1 MNANTVIGD
10 QWRGGGATTG
20 GGDDGG
26 KKSGG
31 RIRYEML
38 TEMPAEYAGTK
49 CAAKGCDKPVD
60 FNTAK
65 NIISS
70 MKSRNKPMDGHDVIC
85 KGWRRLQLSRL
96 RWFGCVE
103 PAVPLSRLR
112 EASSTH
118 MGIIADTNFS
128 KYPPH

>member
-20 GGDDGG
+20 SGGDDDG

-70 MKSRNKPMDGHDVIC
+70 MKSKNKPMDGHDVIC
-85 KGWRRLQLSRL
+85 KGCNKKLKDPNIQCSDITTESGRVLPTSLL
-96 RWFGCVE
+96 
-103 PAVPLSRLR
+103 
-112 EASSTH
+112 
-118 MGIIADTNFS
+118 
-128 KYPPH
+128 